1 MAINYSNV
9 SKRIFDILIGTGNEI
24 LMGDEDAKKTLDSTE
39 AVRFYIQD
47 LHSMVF
53 LDKTSDQLQLSV
65 SNSEDRDKVERLVN
79 AMKKTADHFMLGF
92 SVKNFG
98 KKLEPKDFAYQVAAV
113 SESTMTGTTKSSYQN
128 FGKSKLIIRHT
139 KSVNEQARGA
149 RSRSIK
155 AIYVENSAGE
165 RFQLN
170 TKWLTGARTMARHV
184 AAGGTPY
191 DPTGSKISALSEEYT
206 VLRRFIQH
214 ANRQGF
220 VNEQT
225 SDLLGVAT
233 AKTESIYNAMR
244 KMQFEDTTEVSEDAD
259 EERMNEIKGSFTKH
273 VTNQAVES
281 ALPYLYKLLAEKESF
296 DAGNAALRHVDELV
310 HTKPKFEVTGLDDT
324 DPDNPLNLSFG
335 DNDTAIRHTAK
346 YMRDH
351 ITDHDVKDAIDQ
363 ALRHYNRWDEEH
375 RSRFNTVI
383 RNMIR
388 KVVRINKEHSNVS
401 VGQEVFESIKQ
412 VSRDFAIERI
422 LSK

>member
-1 MAINYSNV
+1 
-9 SKRIFDILIGTGNEI
+9 
-24 LMGDEDAKKTLDSTE
+24 MGDEDAKKTLDSNE
-39 AVRFYIQD
+39 AVRFYVQD
-47 LHSMVF
+47 LHSMIF
-53 LDKTSDQLQLSV
+53 MDKTDDKIKVSV
-65 SNSEDRDKVERLVN
+65 SNGEDDDKVERLVN
-79 AMKKTADHFMLGF
+79 AMRKTADHFMMGF
-92 SVKNFG
+92 TVKNFG

-128 FGKSKLIIRHT
+128 FGKSKLIIRHS
-139 KSVNEQARGA
+139 KSVNEGNRGA

-165 RFQLN
+165 RFQLG

-191 DPTGSKISALSEEYT
+191 DPTGSKISALSEEYS
-206 VLRRFIQH
+206 VLKRFIRH

-225 SDLLGVAT
+225 SDLISIAT
-233 AKTESIYNAMR
+233 AKTDSIYEAMR
-244 KMQFEDTTEVSEDAD
+244 KMQFEDTSSDVAEDAD
-259 EERMNEIKGSFTKH
+259 QSRMDEIKGSFTKH
-273 VTNQAVES
+273 ITNQAVES
-281 ALPYLYKLLAEKESF
+281 ALPYLYKLMTERESF

-310 HTKPKFEVTGLDDT
+310 HTKPKFEVTGLNDN
-324 DPDNPLNLSFG
+324 DPDNPINLSFG
-335 DNDTAIRHTAK
+335 DNNTAIKHTAK

-351 ITDHDVKDAIDQ
+351 ITDHEVKDAIDK
-363 ALRHYNRWDEEH
+363 ALSHYDRWDEEH
-375 RSRFNTVI
+375 KARFNTVV